1 MKTEEKRYFL
11 DIRSGCAAV
20 RDTKHVD
27 YDKDYPGLHHDTC
40 DVVEYRHGFQ
50 SEDNGWEMKQSDIDE
65 LRAICDRLNSTTQP
79 QPTMSAEEI
88 IDKYFKYNEFDKKRV
103 VEAMEEYRN
112 QPIEFN
118 PPHSAQHEAE
128 VLFNKI
134 GYHKSIQILEYT
146 MLNLKAANVSAV
158 WHEEVLTILKG
169 M

>member
-1 MKTEEKRYFL
+1 MKAEFIKKWSNFWVFQHNANQLTEAFEKEL
-11 DIRSGCAAV
+11 DA
-20 RDTKHVD
+20 
-27 YDKDYPGLHHDTC
+27 L
-40 DVVEYRHGFQ
+40 
-50 SEDNGWEMKQSDIDE
+50 
-65 LRAICDRLNSTTQP
+65 TTQP

-128 VLFNKI
+128 VLFNKL